1 VVGRLWSV
9 ANVKNEAQI
18 LSMVSLRKKPLGLLQ
33 LTTGAIMI
41 SFSPVYVKLAHVGPI
56 TAGFYRMLFGGIIL
70 LAILRIRGEKLSH
83 GPRYVL
89 MVVACSIFL
98 ALDTSFWHWSI
109 RYVGPGLAT
118 LLANFQVFFLA
129 AFGTVIL
136 REKLTLKLMVSIP
149 LAMIGLYLI
158 LGFHWNDLR
167 ANYKAGIL
175 FGLIAAI
182 CYAAYILTL
191 RKSQSETALESGLS
205 TIALISLL
213 TAFIMGLEIWIQQEG
228 FGIPDLQSWGALLGY
243 GVFSQALAWILIAK
257 GLVRLEASVAGLI
270 LLLQPALAFV
280 WDVLFFARPT
290 VLLEVL
296 GALLTLYAIYLGATS
311 RVKNWQ

>member
-1 VVGRLWSV
+1 M
-9 ANVKNEAQI
+9 I
-18 LSMVSLRKKPLGLLQ
+18 PLRERTLGLIQ
-33 LTTGAIMI
+33 LASGAVMI

-70 LAILRIRGEKLSH
+70 LAIVRIRGEKLRH

-129 AFGTVIL
+129 AFGTVVL
-136 REKLTLKLMVSIP
+136 REKLTLKLLVSIP

-158 LGFHWNDLR
+158 LGFNWNDLG
-167 ANYKAGIL
+167 ADYKAGIL

-191 RKSQSETALESGLS
+191 WKSQSELARATSLS

-213 TAFIMGLEIWIQQEG
+213 TAFIMGLEIWIQKEE
-228 FGIPDLQSWGALLGY
+228 FDIPDLQSWGALLGY
-243 GVFSQALAWILIAK
+243 GVVSQALGWVLIAG

-296 GALLTLYAIYLGATS
+296 GALLTLVAIYLGAS
-311 RVKNWQ
+311 ISAKQRPSPGM